1 MIRSLV
7 LAALVA
13 FALVPLPSAA
23 FVPSSPELGTAE
35 AQCRPGESGA
45 ELMVEVIGLKD
56 HVGKLKVEV
65 YPGVEGDFLEDDNK
79 LINAGKTFRRVEG
92 PVPPEAVPH
101 VCVRLPGPGRYAVM
115 VLHDR
120 DSNHRFN
127 WQHDG
132 VGFSR
137 NPHLG
142 WTKPKADT
150 VAITVGNGV
159 TPLRVVM
166 NYRIGLFSFGP
177 IAGSR

>member
-1 MIRSLV
+1 MIRPLL
-7 LAALVA
+7 LAAT
-13 FALVPLPSAA
+13 FPLMTAA
-23 FVPSSPELGTAE
+23 FVPSSPDLGTVE
-35 AQCRPGESGA
+35 ARCRADEAGPA
-45 ELMVEVIGLKD
+45 VIVDVIGLKD
-56 HVGKLKVEV
+56 HEGKLKVEV

-92 PVPPEAVPH
+92 PVPGEHEPH
-101 VCVRLPGPGRYAVM
+101 ICVRLPGPGRYAVM

-142 WTKPKADT
+142 WSKPKADS
-150 VAITVGNGV
+150 VAITVGSGV
-159 TPLRVVM
+159 TPLRVIM

-177 IAGSR
+177 IASNR